1 LSLLLFHFRLLSL
14 PPPAPLSL
22 QFKARIEA
30 DKARGKFLAGEKA
43 AVEIVR
49 AFVSKQYLDVN
60 ERNGFGATPLHLA
73 ARDGVAELV
82 TFMLENGAE
91 VWNHTKKIGP

>member
-1 LSLLLFHFRLLSL
+1 M
-14 PPPAPLSL
+14 
-22 QFKARIEA
+22 
-30 DKARGKFLAGEKA
+30 
-43 AVEIVR
+43 EIVR

>member
-1 LSLLLFHFRLLSL
+1 
-14 PPPAPLSL
+14 
-22 QFKARIEA
+22 
-30 DKARGKFLAGEKA
+30 
-43 AVEIVR
+43 VEIVR